1 MTENTT
7 YDQLKTQRHLSLE
20 WRGINS
26 TQICF
31 EKSCFSFKKDHVTY
45 TIEIA
50 VIGDEKKISISVDT
64 PTTFEKIYHYL
75 GDIRR
80 YEYLVDGAFYCMK
93 KCETDGIDVTNSI
106 TDVELPYFF
115 SEKYMLT
122 DYPQYQNSLA
132 GFVYQA
138 EDAILQQP
146 ERMRIIFNIR
156 SDVRDFVN
164 EHIKPL
170 HGTCDDALLKEK
182 MQAKDVNI
190 SIRNMANAMLVA
202 HEFLE
207 ENKSDIIGYLS
218 YFLNKVLM
226 IYVATEELQDAFQLF
241 TVLNN
246 RGVKLS
252 SSDILK
258 AENLKELSAADR
270 TSWATRW
277 EEMETYFGEDFD
289 KFLSHIRTILV
300 KKKQTTTLLKEFD
313 EFVYSNQEYDR
324 TQKKYVP
331 RTPILRRGRDTFE
344 LLYSYYHTYQ
354 EVFDTDHSVV
364 TGDYEITNYLK
375 LMETG
380 FGADYWIAPVLDYYR
395 KYRRRGF
402 VAFLKALDRK
412 LSADWITAATPT
424 VRMEN
429 VNAILREI
437 EASQDSAALL
447 QSKTFTIN
455 KSDFE
460 RVINGDIYGRSFAKY
475 LLLKLDLIYRG
486 SSTPMIPQAIA
497 SIEHI
502 LPRNPSADSQW
513 VKDFSAA
520 EREEWTNK
528 LGNLVLIS
536 RRKNTSQGNR
546 DYVEKKEK
554 YFEKNIEMFPNS
566 IRIYQN
572 YPEWKLSDL
581 KKNHSDVVTELLNV
595 Y

>member
-1 MTENTT
+1 MATEIKCEKKVIREIFNMWYCIPDYQRAYVWDT
-7 YDQLKTQRHLSLE
+7 DQVRDLLDDTISAYRENKEAQYFLGSMVLK
-20 WRGINS
+20 IN
-26 TQICF
+26 
-31 EKSCFSFKKDHVTY
+31 EKSENNVSY
-45 TIEIA
+45 TEYELLDGQQRI
-50 VIGDEKKISISVDT
+50 
-64 PTTFEKIYHYL
+64 TTVFLIL
-75 GDIRR
+75 
-80 YEYLVDGAFYCMK
+80 ACMR
-93 KCETDGIDVTNSI
+93 D
-106 TDVELPYFF
+106 
-115 SEKYMLT
+115 MLT

-170 HGTCDDALLKEK
+170 HGTCDSALLKDK
-182 MQAKDVNI
+182 MQAKD
-190 SIRNMANAMLVA
+190 
-202 HEFLE
+202 
-207 ENKSDIIGYLS
+207 
-218 YFLNKVLM
+218 
-226 IYVATEELQDAFQLF
+226 
-241 TVLNN
+241 
-246 RGVKLS
+246 VKLS

-270 TSWATRW
+270 TFWATRW

>member
-1 MTENTT
+1 MATEIKCEKKVIREIFNMWYCIPDYQRAYVWDT
-7 YDQLKTQRHLSLE
+7 DQVRDLLDDTISAYRENKEAQYFLGSMVLK
-20 WRGINS
+20 IN
-26 TQICF
+26 
-31 EKSCFSFKKDHVTY
+31 EKSENNVSY
-45 TIEIA
+45 TEYELLDGQQRI
-50 VIGDEKKISISVDT
+50 
-64 PTTFEKIYHYL
+64 TTVFLIL
-75 GDIRR
+75 
-80 YEYLVDGAFYCMK
+80 ACMR
-93 KCETDGIDVTNSI
+93 D
-106 TDVELPYFF
+106 
-115 SEKYMLT
+115 MLT

-170 HGTCDDALLKEK
+170 HGTCDSALLEDK

-207 ENKSDIIGYLS
+207 ENKSEIIGYLS

-258 AENLKELSAADR
+258 AENLKELSVADR

-331 RTPILRRGRDTFE
+331 RTPILRRGKDTFE

-395 KYRRRGF
+395 KYRRQGF

-447 QSKTFTIN
+447 QSKAFVIN

-460 RVINGDIYGRSFAKY
+460 RVINGDIYGRLFAKY

>member
-1 MTENTT
+1 MATEIKCEKKVIREIFNMWYCIPDYQRAYVWDT
-7 YDQLKTQRHLSLE
+7 DQVRDLLDDTISAYRENKEAQYFLGSMVLK
-20 WRGINS
+20 IN
-26 TQICF
+26 
-31 EKSCFSFKKDHVTY
+31 EKSENNVSY
-45 TIEIA
+45 TEYELLDGQQRI
-50 VIGDEKKISISVDT
+50 
-64 PTTFEKIYHYL
+64 TTVFLIL
-75 GDIRR
+75 
-80 YEYLVDGAFYCMK
+80 ACMR
-93 KCETDGIDVTNSI
+93 D
-106 TDVELPYFF
+106 
-115 SEKYMLT
+115 MLT

-170 HGTCDDALLKEK
+170 HGTCDSALLEDK

-460 RVINGDIYGRSFAKY
+460 RVINGDIYGRLFAKY

-513 VKDFSAA
+513 VKDFPAA

>member
-1 MTENTT
+1 MATEIKCEKKVIREIFNMWYCIPDYQRAYVWDT
-7 YDQLKTQRHLSLE
+7 DQVRDLLDDTISAYRENKEAQYFLGSMVLK
-20 WRGINS
+20 IN
-26 TQICF
+26 
-31 EKSCFSFKKDHVTY
+31 EKSVNNVSY
-45 TIEIA
+45 TEYELLDGQQRI
-50 VIGDEKKISISVDT
+50 
-64 PTTFEKIYHYL
+64 TTVFLIL
-75 GDIRR
+75 
-80 YEYLVDGAFYCMK
+80 ACMR
-93 KCETDGIDVTNSI
+93 D
-106 TDVELPYFF
+106 
-115 SEKYMLT
+115 MLT

-170 HGTCDDALLKEK
+170 HGTCDSALLKDK
-182 MQAKDVNI
+182 TQAKDVNI

-207 ENKSDIIGYLS
+207 ENKSEIIGYLS

>member
-1 MTENTT
+1 MATEI
-7 YDQLKTQRHLSLE
+7 K
-20 WRGINS
+20 
-26 TQICF
+26 C
-31 EKSCFSFKKDHVTY
+31 
-45 TIEIA
+45 
-50 VIGDEKKISISVDT
+50 EKKVIREIFNMWYCIPDYQRAYVWDTDQVRDLLDDTISAYRENKEAQYFLGSMVLKINEKFENNVSYTEYELLDGQQRI
-64 PTTFEKIYHYL
+64 TTVFLIL
-75 GDIRR
+75 
-80 YEYLVDGAFYCMK
+80 ACMR
-93 KCETDGIDVTNSI
+93 D
-106 TDVELPYFF
+106 
-115 SEKYMLT
+115 MLT

-572 YPEWKLSDL
+572 YPEWKLPDL

>member
-1 MTENTT
+1 MATEIKCEKKVIREIFNMWYCIPDYQRAYVWDT
-7 YDQLKTQRHLSLE
+7 DQVRDLLDDTISAYRENKEAQYFLGSMVLK
-20 WRGINS
+20 IN
-26 TQICF
+26 
-31 EKSCFSFKKDHVTY
+31 EKSENNVSY
-45 TIEIA
+45 TEYELLDGQQRI
-50 VIGDEKKISISVDT
+50 
-64 PTTFEKIYHYL
+64 TTVFLIL
-75 GDIRR
+75 
-80 YEYLVDGAFYCMK
+80 ACMR
-93 KCETDGIDVTNSI
+93 D
-106 TDVELPYFF
+106 
-115 SEKYMLT
+115 MLT

-132 GFVYQA
+132 SFVYQA

-170 HGTCDDALLKEK
+170 HGTCDSALLKDK

-270 TSWATRW
+270 TFWATRW

>member
-1 MTENTT
+1 MATEIKCEKKVIREIFNMWYCIPDYQRAYVWDT
-7 YDQLKTQRHLSLE
+7 DQVRDLLDDTISAYRENKEAQYFLGSMVLK
-20 WRGINS
+20 IN
-26 TQICF
+26 
-31 EKSCFSFKKDHVTY
+31 EKSENNVSY
-45 TIEIA
+45 TEYELLDGQQRI
-50 VIGDEKKISISVDT
+50 
-64 PTTFEKIYHYL
+64 TTVFLIL
-75 GDIRR
+75 
-80 YEYLVDGAFYCMK
+80 ACMR
-93 KCETDGIDVTNSI
+93 D
-106 TDVELPYFF
+106 
-115 SEKYMLT
+115 MLT

-170 HGTCDDALLKEK
+170 HGTCDSALLEDK

-207 ENKSDIIGYLS
+207 ENKSEIIGYLS

-313 EFVYSNQEYDR
+313 EFVYSNQGYDR

-331 RTPILRRGRDTFE
+331 RTPILRRGKDTFE

-354 EVFDTDHSVV
+354 EVFDTDHSVA

-437 EASQDSAALL
+437 EASQDSAVLL
-447 QSKTFTIN
+447 QSKAFDIN
-455 KSDFE
+455 KNDFE

-536 RRKNTSQGNR
+536 RRKNTSQGNK

>member
-1 MTENTT
+1 MATEIKCEKKVIREIFNMWYCIPDYQRAYVWDT
-7 YDQLKTQRHLSLE
+7 DQVRDLLDDTISAYRENKEAQYFLGSMVLK
-20 WRGINS
+20 IN
-26 TQICF
+26 
-31 EKSCFSFKKDHVTY
+31 EKSENNVSY
-45 TIEIA
+45 IEYELLDGQQRI
-50 VIGDEKKISISVDT
+50 
-64 PTTFEKIYHYL
+64 TTVFLIL
-75 GDIRR
+75 
-80 YEYLVDGAFYCMK
+80 ACMR
-93 KCETDGIDVTNSI
+93 D
-106 TDVELPYFF
+106 
-115 SEKYMLT
+115 MLT

-170 HGTCDDALLKEK
+170 HGTCDSALLKDK

-412 LSADWITAATPT
+412 LSTDWITAATPT

>member
-1 MTENTT
+1 MATEIKCEKKVIREIFNMWYCIPDYQRAYVWDT
-7 YDQLKTQRHLSLE
+7 DQVRDLLDDTISAYRENKEAQYFLGSMVLK
-20 WRGINS
+20 IN
-26 TQICF
+26 
-31 EKSCFSFKKDHVTY
+31 EKSENNVSY
-45 TIEIA
+45 TEYELLDGQQRI
-50 VIGDEKKISISVDT
+50 
-64 PTTFEKIYHYL
+64 TTVFLIL
-75 GDIRR
+75 
-80 YEYLVDGAFYCMK
+80 ACMR
-93 KCETDGIDVTNSI
+93 D
-106 TDVELPYFF
+106 
-115 SEKYMLT
+115 MLT
-122 DYPQYQNSLA
+122 DYPQYQQSLS

-164 EHIKPL
+164 EYIKPL

-190 SIRNMANAMLVA
+190 SIRNMSNAMLVA

-277 EEMETYFGEDFD
+277 EEMETYFGEEFD

>member
-1 MTENTT
+1 MATEIKCEKKVIREIFNMWYCIPDYQRAYVWDT
-7 YDQLKTQRHLSLE
+7 DQVRDLLDDTISAYRENKEAQYFLGSMVLK
-20 WRGINS
+20 IN
-26 TQICF
+26 
-31 EKSCFSFKKDHVTY
+31 EKSENNVSY
-45 TIEIA
+45 TEYELLDGQQRI
-50 VIGDEKKISISVDT
+50 
-64 PTTFEKIYHYL
+64 TTVFLIL
-75 GDIRR
+75 
-80 YEYLVDGAFYCMK
+80 ACMR
-93 KCETDGIDVTNSI
+93 D
-106 TDVELPYFF
+106 
-115 SEKYMLT
+115 MLT

-207 ENKSDIIGYLS
+207 ENKSEIIGYLS

-354 EVFDTDHSVV
+354 EVFDTDHSVA

-437 EASQDSAALL
+437 EASQDSAVLL
-447 QSKTFTIN
+447 QSKAFDIN
-455 KSDFE
+455 KNDFE

-536 RRKNTSQGNR
+536 RRKNTSQGNK

>member
-1 MTENTT
+1 MATEIKCEKKVIREIFNMWYCIPDYQRAYVWDT
-7 YDQLKTQRHLSLE
+7 DQVRDLLDDTISAYRENKEAQYFLGSMVLK
-20 WRGINS
+20 IN
-26 TQICF
+26 
-31 EKSCFSFKKDHVTY
+31 EKSENNVSY
-45 TIEIA
+45 TEYELLDGQQRI
-50 VIGDEKKISISVDT
+50 
-64 PTTFEKIYHYL
+64 TTVFLIL
-75 GDIRR
+75 
-80 YEYLVDGAFYCMK
+80 ACMR
-93 KCETDGIDVTNSI
+93 D
-106 TDVELPYFF
+106 
-115 SEKYMLT
+115 MLT

-146 ERMRIIFNIR
+146 ERMRIIFKIR

-164 EHIKPL
+164 EYIKPL

-207 ENKSDIIGYLS
+207 ENKSEIIGYLS

-447 QSKTFTIN
+447 QSKVFDIN
-455 KSDFE
+455 KNDFE
-460 RVINGDIYGRSFAKY
+460 RVINGDVYGRSFAKY

>member
-1 MTENTT
+1 MATEIKCEKKVIREIFNMWYCIPDYQRAYVWDT
-7 YDQLKTQRHLSLE
+7 DQVRDLLDDTISAYRENKEAQYFLGSMVLK
-20 WRGINS
+20 IN
-26 TQICF
+26 
-31 EKSCFSFKKDHVTY
+31 EKSENNVSY
-45 TIEIA
+45 TEYELLDGQQRI
-50 VIGDEKKISISVDT
+50 
-64 PTTFEKIYHYL
+64 TTVFLIL
-75 GDIRR
+75 
-80 YEYLVDGAFYCMK
+80 ACMR
-93 KCETDGIDVTNSI
+93 D
-106 TDVELPYFF
+106 
-115 SEKYMLT
+115 MLT

-170 HGTCDDALLKEK
+170 HGTCDSALLKDK

-258 AENLKELSAADR
+258 AENLKELSAVDR

-331 RTPILRRGRDTFE
+331 RTPILRRGKDTFE

-395 KYRRRGF
+395 KYRRLGF

-486 SSTPMIPQAIA
+486 SSTPMISQAIA

>member
-1 MTENTT
+1 MATEIKCEKKVIREIFNMWYCIPDYQRAYVWDT
-7 YDQLKTQRHLSLE
+7 DQVRDLLDDTISAYRENKDAQYFLGSMVLK
-20 WRGINS
+20 IN
-26 TQICF
+26 
-31 EKSCFSFKKDHVTY
+31 EKSDNNVSY
-45 TIEIA
+45 TEYELLDGQQRI
-50 VIGDEKKISISVDT
+50 
-64 PTTFEKIYHYL
+64 TTVFLIL
-75 GDIRR
+75 
-80 YEYLVDGAFYCMK
+80 ACMR
-93 KCETDGIDVTNSI
+93 D
-106 TDVELPYFF
+106 
-115 SEKYMLT
+115 MLT

-170 HGTCDDALLKEK
+170 HGTCDSALLKDK

-207 ENKSDIIGYLS
+207 ENKNEIIGYLS

-354 EVFDTDHSVV
+354 EVFDTDHSVI

-460 RVINGDIYGRSFAKY
+460 RVINGDIYGRLFAKY

-513 VKDFSAA
+513 VKDFPAA

-536 RRKNTSQGNR
+536 RRKNTAQGNR

>member
-1 MTENTT
+1 MATEIKCEKKVIREIFNMWYCIPDYQRAYVWDT
-7 YDQLKTQRHLSLE
+7 DQVRDLLDDTISAYRENKEAQYFLGSMVLK
-20 WRGINS
+20 IN
-26 TQICF
+26 
-31 EKSCFSFKKDHVTY
+31 EKSENNVSY
-45 TIEIA
+45 TEYELLDGQQRI
-50 VIGDEKKISISVDT
+50 
-64 PTTFEKIYHYL
+64 TTVFLIL
-75 GDIRR
+75 
-80 YEYLVDGAFYCMK
+80 ACMR
-93 KCETDGIDVTNSI
+93 D
-106 TDVELPYFF
+106 
-115 SEKYMLT
+115 MLT

-170 HGTCDDALLKEK
+170 HGTCDSALLKEK

>member
-1 MTENTT
+1 MATEIKCEKKVIREIFNMWYCIPDYQRAYVWDT
-7 YDQLKTQRHLSLE
+7 DQVRDLLDDTISAYRENKEAQYFLGSMVLK
-20 WRGINS
+20 IN
-26 TQICF
+26 
-31 EKSCFSFKKDHVTY
+31 EKSDNNVSY
-45 TIEIA
+45 TEYELLDGQQRI
-50 VIGDEKKISISVDT
+50 
-64 PTTFEKIYHYL
+64 TTVFLIL
-75 GDIRR
+75 
-80 YEYLVDGAFYCMK
+80 ACMR
-93 KCETDGIDVTNSI
+93 D
-106 TDVELPYFF
+106 
-115 SEKYMLT
+115 MLT

-170 HGTCDDALLKEK
+170 HGTCDSALLKDK

-207 ENKSDIIGYLS
+207 ENKSEIIGYLS

-277 EEMETYFGEDFD
+277 EEMETYFGEEFD

-536 RRKNTSQGNR
+536 RRKNTAQGNR

-572 YPEWKLSDL
+572 YPE
-581 KKNHSDVVTELLNV
+581 
-595 Y
+595 

>member
-1 MTENTT
+1 MATEIKCEKKVIREIFNMWYCIPDYQRAYVWDT
-7 YDQLKTQRHLSLE
+7 DQVRDLLDDTISAYRENKEAQYFLGSMVLK
-20 WRGINS
+20 IN
-26 TQICF
+26 
-31 EKSCFSFKKDHVTY
+31 EKSENNVSY
-45 TIEIA
+45 TEYELLDGQQRI
-50 VIGDEKKISISVDT
+50 
-64 PTTFEKIYHYL
+64 TTVFLIL
-75 GDIRR
+75 
-80 YEYLVDGAFYCMK
+80 ACMR
-93 KCETDGIDVTNSI
+93 D
-106 TDVELPYFF
+106 
-115 SEKYMLT
+115 MLT

-138 EDAILQQP
+138 EDAILQQL

-170 HGTCDDALLKEK
+170 HGTCDSALLKDK

-207 ENKSDIIGYLS
+207 ENKSEIIGYLS

-270 TSWATRW
+270 TFWATRW

-364 TGDYEITNYLK
+364 TGDYEITNYLE

-437 EASQDSAALL
+437 EASQDSAVLL
-447 QSKTFTIN
+447 QSKAFDIN
-455 KSDFE
+455 KNDFE

-536 RRKNTSQGNR
+536 RRKNTSQGNK

>member
-1 MTENTT
+1 MATEIKCEKKVIREIFNMWYCIPDYQRAYVWDT
-7 YDQLKTQRHLSLE
+7 DQVRDLLDDTISAYRENKEAQYFLGSMVLK
-20 WRGINS
+20 IN
-26 TQICF
+26 
-31 EKSCFSFKKDHVTY
+31 EKSENNVSY
-45 TIEIA
+45 TEYELLDGQQRI
-50 VIGDEKKISISVDT
+50 
-64 PTTFEKIYHYL
+64 TTVFLIL
-75 GDIRR
+75 
-80 YEYLVDGAFYCMK
+80 ACMR
-93 KCETDGIDVTNSI
+93 D
-106 TDVELPYFF
+106 
-115 SEKYMLT
+115 MLT

-581 KKNHSDVVTELLNV
+581 KKNHSDVVTELLKDMEG
-595 Y
+595 

>member
-1 MTENTT
+1 MATEIKCEKKVIREIFNMWYCIPDYQRAYVWDT
-7 YDQLKTQRHLSLE
+7 DQVRDLLDDTISAYRENKEAQYFLGSMVLK
-20 WRGINS
+20 IN
-26 TQICF
+26 
-31 EKSCFSFKKDHVTY
+31 EKSENNVSY
-45 TIEIA
+45 TEYELLDGQQRI
-50 VIGDEKKISISVDT
+50 
-64 PTTFEKIYHYL
+64 TTVFLIL
-75 GDIRR
+75 
-80 YEYLVDGAFYCMK
+80 ACMR
-93 KCETDGIDVTNSI
+93 D
-106 TDVELPYFF
+106 
-115 SEKYMLT
+115 MLT

-300 KKKQTTTLLKEFD
+300 MKKQTTTLLKEFD

-554 YFEKNIEMFPNS
+554 YFEKNIEMFPTS
-566 IRIYQN
+566 LRIYQN

>member
-1 MTENTT
+1 MATEIKCEKKVIREIFNMWYCIPDYQRAYVWDT
-7 YDQLKTQRHLSLE
+7 DQVRDLLDDTISAYRENKEAQYFLGSMVLK
-20 WRGINS
+20 IN
-26 TQICF
+26 
-31 EKSCFSFKKDHVTY
+31 EKSVNNVSY
-45 TIEIA
+45 TEYELLDGQQRI
-50 VIGDEKKISISVDT
+50 
-64 PTTFEKIYHYL
+64 TTVFLIL
-75 GDIRR
+75 
-80 YEYLVDGAFYCMK
+80 ACMR
-93 KCETDGIDVTNSI
+93 D
-106 TDVELPYFF
+106 
-115 SEKYMLT
+115 MLT

-132 GFVYQA
+132 SFVYQA

-207 ENKSDIIGYLS
+207 ENKSEIIGYLS

-455 KSDFE
+455 KSDFG

-536 RRKNTSQGNR
+536 RRKNTAQGNR

>member
-1 MTENTT
+1 MATEIKCEKKVIREIFNMWYCIPDYQRAYVWDT
-7 YDQLKTQRHLSLE
+7 DQVRDLLDDTISAYRENKEAQHFLGSMVLK
-20 WRGINS
+20 IN
-26 TQICF
+26 
-31 EKSCFSFKKDHVTY
+31 EKSENNVSY
-45 TIEIA
+45 TEYELLDGQQRI
-50 VIGDEKKISISVDT
+50 
-64 PTTFEKIYHYL
+64 TTVFLIL
-75 GDIRR
+75 
-80 YEYLVDGAFYCMK
+80 ACMR
-93 KCETDGIDVTNSI
+93 D
-106 TDVELPYFF
+106 
-115 SEKYMLT
+115 MLT

>member
-1 MTENTT
+1 MATEIKCEKKVIREIFNMWYCIPDYQRAYVWDT
-7 YDQLKTQRHLSLE
+7 DQVRDLLDDTISAYRENKEAQYFLGSMVLK
-20 WRGINS
+20 IN
-26 TQICF
+26 
-31 EKSCFSFKKDHVTY
+31 EKSENNVSY
-45 TIEIA
+45 TEYELLDGQQRI
-50 VIGDEKKISISVDT
+50 
-64 PTTFEKIYHYL
+64 TTVFLIL
-75 GDIRR
+75 
-80 YEYLVDGAFYCMK
+80 ACMR
-93 KCETDGIDVTNSI
+93 D
-106 TDVELPYFF
+106 
-115 SEKYMLT
+115 MLT
-122 DYPQYQNSLA
+122 GYPQYQNSLA

-170 HGTCDDALLKEK
+170 HGTCDSALLKDK

-207 ENKSDIIGYLS
+207 ENKNEIIGYLS

-258 AENLKELSAADR
+258 AENLKELSAVDR

-554 YFEKNIEMFPNS
+554 YFERNIEMFPNS

>member
-1 MTENTT
+1 MATEIKCEKKVIREIFNMWYCIPDYQRAYVWDT
-7 YDQLKTQRHLSLE
+7 DQVRDLLDDTISACRENKEAQYFLGSMVLK
-20 WRGINS
+20 IN
-26 TQICF
+26 
-31 EKSCFSFKKDHVTY
+31 EKSENNVSY
-45 TIEIA
+45 TEYELLDGQQRI
-50 VIGDEKKISISVDT
+50 
-64 PTTFEKIYHYL
+64 TTVFLIL
-75 GDIRR
+75 
-80 YEYLVDGAFYCMK
+80 ACMR
-93 KCETDGIDVTNSI
+93 D
-106 TDVELPYFF
+106 
-115 SEKYMLT
+115 MLT

-207 ENKSDIIGYLS
+207 ENKSEIIGYLS

-270 TSWATRW
+270 TFWATRW

-395 KYRRRGF
+395 KYRRRSF

>member
-1 MTENTT
+1 MATEIKCEKKVIREIFNMWYCIPDYQRAYVWDT
-7 YDQLKTQRHLSLE
+7 DQVRDLLDDTISAYRENKEAQYFLGSMVLK
-20 WRGINS
+20 IN
-26 TQICF
+26 
-31 EKSCFSFKKDHVTY
+31 EKSENNVSY
-45 TIEIA
+45 TEYELLDGQQRI
-50 VIGDEKKISISVDT
+50 
-64 PTTFEKIYHYL
+64 TTVFLIL
-75 GDIRR
+75 
-80 YEYLVDGAFYCMK
+80 ACMR
-93 KCETDGIDVTNSI
+93 D
-106 TDVELPYFF
+106 
-115 SEKYMLT
+115 MLT

-207 ENKSDIIGYLS
+207 ENKSEIIGYLS

-277 EEMETYFGEDFD
+277 EEMETYFGEEFD

-536 RRKNTSQGNR
+536 RRKNTAQGNR

>member
-1 MTENTT
+1 MATEI
-7 YDQLKTQRHLSLE
+7 K
-20 WRGINS
+20 
-26 TQICF
+26 C
-31 EKSCFSFKKDHVTY
+31 
-45 TIEIA
+45 
-50 VIGDEKKISISVDT
+50 EKKVIREIFNMWYCIPDYQRAYVWDTDQVRDLLDDTISAYRENKEAQYFLGSMVLKINEKFENNVSYTEYELLDGQQRI
-64 PTTFEKIYHYL
+64 TTVFLIL
-75 GDIRR
+75 
-80 YEYLVDGAFYCMK
+80 ACMR
-93 KCETDGIDVTNSI
+93 D
-106 TDVELPYFF
+106 
-115 SEKYMLT
+115 MLT

-170 HGTCDDALLKEK
+170 HGTCDSALLKDK

-313 EFVYSNQEYDR
+313 KFVYSNQEYDR

-447 QSKTFTIN
+447 QSKTFTIS

>member
-1 MTENTT
+1 MATEIKCEKKVIREIFNMWYCIPDYQRAYVWDT
-7 YDQLKTQRHLSLE
+7 DQVRDLLDDTISAYRENKEAQYFLGSMVLK
-20 WRGINS
+20 IN
-26 TQICF
+26 
-31 EKSCFSFKKDHVTY
+31 EKSVNNVSY
-45 TIEIA
+45 TEYELLDGQQRI
-50 VIGDEKKISISVDT
+50 
-64 PTTFEKIYHYL
+64 TTVFLIL
-75 GDIRR
+75 
-80 YEYLVDGAFYCMK
+80 ACMR
-93 KCETDGIDVTNSI
+93 D
-106 TDVELPYFF
+106 
-115 SEKYMLT
+115 MLT

-207 ENKSDIIGYLS
+207 ENKSEIIGYLS

-536 RRKNTSQGNR
+536 RRKNTAQGNR

-581 KKNHSDVVTELLNV
+581 KKNHSDVVTDLLKV

>member
-1 MTENTT
+1 MATEIKCEKKVIREIFNMWYCIPDYQRAYVWDT
-7 YDQLKTQRHLSLE
+7 DQVRDLLDDTISAYRENKEAQYFLGSMVLK
-20 WRGINS
+20 IN
-26 TQICF
+26 
-31 EKSCFSFKKDHVTY
+31 EKSENNVSY
-45 TIEIA
+45 TEYELLDGQQRI
-50 VIGDEKKISISVDT
+50 
-64 PTTFEKIYHYL
+64 TTVFLIL
-75 GDIRR
+75 
-80 YEYLVDGAFYCMK
+80 ACMR
-93 KCETDGIDVTNSI
+93 D
-106 TDVELPYFF
+106 
-115 SEKYMLT
+115 MLT

-364 TGDYEITNYLK
+364 IGDYEITNYLK

-437 EASQDSAALL
+437 EASQDSAVLL
-447 QSKTFTIN
+447 QSKAFDIN
-455 KSDFE
+455 KNDFE

-536 RRKNTSQGNR
+536 RRKNTSQGNK

>member
-1 MTENTT
+1 MATEIKCEKKVIREIFNMWYCIPDYQRAYVWDT
-7 YDQLKTQRHLSLE
+7 DQVRDLLDDTISAYRENKEAQYFLGSMVLK
-20 WRGINS
+20 IN
-26 TQICF
+26 
-31 EKSCFSFKKDHVTY
+31 EKSENNVSY
-45 TIEIA
+45 TEYELLDGQQRI
-50 VIGDEKKISISVDT
+50 
-64 PTTFEKIYHYL
+64 TTVFLIL
-75 GDIRR
+75 
-80 YEYLVDGAFYCMK
+80 ACMR
-93 KCETDGIDVTNSI
+93 D
-106 TDVELPYFF
+106 
-115 SEKYMLT
+115 MLT

-170 HGTCDDALLKEK
+170 HGTCDSALLKDK

-270 TSWATRW
+270 TFWATRW

-324 TQKKYVP
+324 TQKKYLP

>member
-1 MTENTT
+1 MATEIKCEKKVIREIFNMWYCIPDYQRAYVWDT
-7 YDQLKTQRHLSLE
+7 DQVRDLLDDTISAYRENKEAQYFLGSMVLK
-20 WRGINS
+20 IN
-26 TQICF
+26 
-31 EKSCFSFKKDHVTY
+31 EKSENNVSY
-45 TIEIA
+45 TEYELLDGQQRI
-50 VIGDEKKISISVDT
+50 
-64 PTTFEKIYHYL
+64 TTVFLIL
-75 GDIRR
+75 
-80 YEYLVDGAFYCMK
+80 ACMR
-93 KCETDGIDVTNSI
+93 D
-106 TDVELPYFF
+106 
-115 SEKYMLT
+115 MLT

-170 HGTCDDALLKEK
+170 HGTCDSALLKDR

-190 SIRNMANAMLVA
+190 SIRNMANAMRVA

-207 ENKSDIIGYLS
+207 ENKSEIIGYLS

-437 EASQDSAALL
+437 EASQGSAALL
-447 QSKTFTIN
+447 QSKVFDIN
-455 KSDFE
+455 KNDFE
-460 RVINGDIYGRSFAKY
+460 RVINGDVYGRSFAKY

-554 YFEKNIEMFPNS
+554 YFKKNIEVFPNS

-572 YPEWKLSDL
+572 YPKWEMSDL

>member
-1 MTENTT
+1 MATEIKCEKKVIREIFNMWYCIPDYQRAYVWDT
-7 YDQLKTQRHLSLE
+7 DQVRDLLDDTISAYRENKEAQYFLGSMVLK
-20 WRGINS
+20 IN
-26 TQICF
+26 
-31 EKSCFSFKKDHVTY
+31 EKSENNVSY
-45 TIEIA
+45 TEYELLDGQQRI
-50 VIGDEKKISISVDT
+50 
-64 PTTFEKIYHYL
+64 TTVFLIL
-75 GDIRR
+75 
-80 YEYLVDGAFYCMK
+80 ACMR
-93 KCETDGIDVTNSI
+93 D
-106 TDVELPYFF
+106 
-115 SEKYMLT
+115 MLT

-170 HGTCDDALLKEK
+170 HGTCDSALLKDK

-520 EREEWTNK
+520 DREEWTNK

-536 RRKNTSQGNR
+536 RRKNTAQGNR

>member
-1 MTENTT
+1 MATEIKCEKKVIREIFNMWYCIPDYQRAYVWDT
-7 YDQLKTQRHLSLE
+7 DQVRDLLDDTISAYRENKEAQYFLGSMVLK
-20 WRGINS
+20 IN
-26 TQICF
+26 
-31 EKSCFSFKKDHVTY
+31 EKSENNVSY
-45 TIEIA
+45 TEYELLDGQQRI
-50 VIGDEKKISISVDT
+50 
-64 PTTFEKIYHYL
+64 TTVFLIL
-75 GDIRR
+75 
-80 YEYLVDGAFYCMK
+80 ACMR
-93 KCETDGIDVTNSI
+93 D
-106 TDVELPYFF
+106 
-115 SEKYMLT
+115 MLT

-354 EVFDTDHSVV
+354 EVFDTDHSAA

-412 LSADWITAATPT
+412 LSTDWITAATPT

>member
-1 MTENTT
+1 MATEI
-7 YDQLKTQRHLSLE
+7 K
-20 WRGINS
+20 
-26 TQICF
+26 C
-31 EKSCFSFKKDHVTY
+31 
-45 TIEIA
+45 
-50 VIGDEKKISISVDT
+50 EKKVIREIFNMWYCIPDYQRAYVWDTDQVRDLLDDTISAYRENKEAQYFLGSMVLKINEKFENNVSYTEYELLDGQQRI
-64 PTTFEKIYHYL
+64 TTVFLIL
-75 GDIRR
+75 
-80 YEYLVDGAFYCMK
+80 ACMR
-93 KCETDGIDVTNSI
+93 D
-106 TDVELPYFF
+106 
-115 SEKYMLT
+115 MLT

-170 HGTCDDALLKEK
+170 HGTCDSALLKDK

-190 SIRNMANAMLVA
+190 SIRNMANAMRVA

-207 ENKSDIIGYLS
+207 ENKSEIIGYLS

-513 VKDFSAA
+513 VKDFSEA

>member
-1 MTENTT
+1 MATEI
-7 YDQLKTQRHLSLE
+7 K
-20 WRGINS
+20 
-26 TQICF
+26 C
-31 EKSCFSFKKDHVTY
+31 
-45 TIEIA
+45 
-50 VIGDEKKISISVDT
+50 EKKVIREIFNMWYCIPDYQRAYVWDTDQVRDLLDDTISAYRENKEAQYFLGSMVLKINEKFENNVSYTEYELLDGQQRI
-64 PTTFEKIYHYL
+64 TTVFLIL
-75 GDIRR
+75 
-80 YEYLVDGAFYCMK
+80 ACMR
-93 KCETDGIDVTNSI
+93 D
-106 TDVELPYFF
+106 
-115 SEKYMLT
+115 MLT

-170 HGTCDDALLKEK
+170 HGTCDSALLKDK

-412 LSADWITAATPT
+412 LSTDWITAATPT

>member
-1 MTENTT
+1 MATEIKCEKKVIREIFNMWYCIPDYQRAYVWDT
-7 YDQLKTQRHLSLE
+7 DQVRDLLDDTISAYRENKEAQYFLGSMVLK
-20 WRGINS
+20 IN
-26 TQICF
+26 
-31 EKSCFSFKKDHVTY
+31 EKSENNVSY
-45 TIEIA
+45 TEYELLDGQQRI
-50 VIGDEKKISISVDT
+50 
-64 PTTFEKIYHYL
+64 TTVFLIL
-75 GDIRR
+75 
-80 YEYLVDGAFYCMK
+80 ACMR
-93 KCETDGIDVTNSI
+93 D
-106 TDVELPYFF
+106 
-115 SEKYMLT
+115 MLT

-460 RVINGDIYGRSFAKY
+460 RVINGDIYGRLFAKY

-513 VKDFSAA
+513 VKDFPAA

-536 RRKNTSQGNR
+536 RRKNTAQGNR
-546 DYVEKKEK
+546 DYVEKKE
-554 YFEKNIEMFPNS
+554 NISRRISKCSRIPYAF
-566 IRIYQN
+566 IRIIRN
-572 YPEWKLSDL
+572 GNCLI
-581 KKNHSDVVTELLNV
+581 
-595 Y
+595 

>member
-1 MTENTT
+1 MATEI
-7 YDQLKTQRHLSLE
+7 K
-20 WRGINS
+20 
-26 TQICF
+26 C
-31 EKSCFSFKKDHVTY
+31 
-45 TIEIA
+45 
-50 VIGDEKKISISVDT
+50 EKKVIREIFNMWYCIPDYQRAYVWDTDQVRDLLDDTISAYRENKEAQYFLGSMVLKINEKFENNVSYTEYELLDGQQRI
-64 PTTFEKIYHYL
+64 TTVFLIL
-75 GDIRR
+75 
-80 YEYLVDGAFYCMK
+80 ACMR
-93 KCETDGIDVTNSI
+93 D
-106 TDVELPYFF
+106 
-115 SEKYMLT
+115 MLT

-170 HGTCDDALLKEK
+170 HGTCDSALLKDK

-190 SIRNMANAMLVA
+190 SIRNMANAMRVA

-207 ENKSDIIGYLS
+207 ENKSEIIGYLS

-270 TSWATRW
+270 TFWATRW

-331 RTPILRRGRDTFE
+331 RTPILRRGKDTFE

-395 KYRRRGF
+395 KYSRRGF

>member
-1 MTENTT
+1 MATEIKCEKKVIREIFNMWYCIPDYQRAYVWDT
-7 YDQLKTQRHLSLE
+7 DQVRDLLDDTISAYRENKEAQYFLGSMVLK
-20 WRGINS
+20 IN
-26 TQICF
+26 
-31 EKSCFSFKKDHVTY
+31 EKSENNVSY
-45 TIEIA
+45 TEYELLDGQQRI
-50 VIGDEKKISISVDT
+50 
-64 PTTFEKIYHYL
+64 TTVFLIL
-75 GDIRR
+75 
-80 YEYLVDGAFYCMK
+80 ACMR
-93 KCETDGIDVTNSI
+93 D
-106 TDVELPYFF
+106 
-115 SEKYMLT
+115 MLT

-170 HGTCDDALLKEK
+170 HGTCDSALLKDK

-395 KYRRRGF
+395 KYRRLGF

-513 VKDFSAA
+513 VKDFSEA

>member
-1 MTENTT
+1 MATEIKCEKKVIREIFNMWYCIPDYQRAYVWDT
-7 YDQLKTQRHLSLE
+7 DQVRDLLDDTISAYRENKEAQYFLGSMVLK
-20 WRGINS
+20 IN
-26 TQICF
+26 
-31 EKSCFSFKKDHVTY
+31 EKSENNVSY
-45 TIEIA
+45 TEYELLDGQQRI
-50 VIGDEKKISISVDT
+50 
-64 PTTFEKIYHYL
+64 TTVFLIL
-75 GDIRR
+75 
-80 YEYLVDGAFYCMK
+80 ACMR
-93 KCETDGIDVTNSI
+93 D
-106 TDVELPYFF
+106 
-115 SEKYMLT
+115 MLT

-207 ENKSDIIGYLS
+207 ENKSEIIGYLS

-331 RTPILRRGRDTFE
+331 RTPILRRGKDTFE

-354 EVFDTDHSVV
+354 EVFDTDHSVA

-437 EASQDSAALL
+437 EASQDSAVLL
-447 QSKTFTIN
+447 QSKAFDIN
-455 KSDFE
+455 KNDFE

>member
-1 MTENTT
+1 MATEIKCEKKVIREIFNMWYCIPDYQRAYVWDT
-7 YDQLKTQRHLSLE
+7 DQVRDLLDDTISAYRENKEAQYFLGSMVLK
-20 WRGINS
+20 IN
-26 TQICF
+26 
-31 EKSCFSFKKDHVTY
+31 EKSENNVSY
-45 TIEIA
+45 TEYELLDGQQRI
-50 VIGDEKKISISVDT
+50 
-64 PTTFEKIYHYL
+64 TTVFLIL
-75 GDIRR
+75 
-80 YEYLVDGAFYCMK
+80 ACMR
-93 KCETDGIDVTNSI
+93 D
-106 TDVELPYFF
+106 
-115 SEKYMLT
+115 MLT

-324 TQKKYVP
+324 TQKKYLP

-395 KYRRRGF
+395 KYRRLGF

>member
-1 MTENTT
+1 MATEIKCEKKVIREIFNMWYCIPDYQRAYVWDT
-7 YDQLKTQRHLSLE
+7 DQVRDLLDDTISAYRENKEAQYFLGSMVLK
-20 WRGINS
+20 IN
-26 TQICF
+26 
-31 EKSCFSFKKDHVTY
+31 EKSENNVSY
-45 TIEIA
+45 TEYELLDGQQRI
-50 VIGDEKKISISVDT
+50 
-64 PTTFEKIYHYL
+64 TTVFLIL
-75 GDIRR
+75 
-80 YEYLVDGAFYCMK
+80 ACMR
-93 KCETDGIDVTNSI
+93 D
-106 TDVELPYFF
+106 
-115 SEKYMLT
+115 MLT

-170 HGTCDDALLKEK
+170 HGTCDSALLKDK

-270 TSWATRW
+270 TFWATRW

-354 EVFDTDHSVV
+354 EVFDTDHSVA

-437 EASQDSAALL
+437 EASQDSAVLL
-447 QSKTFTIN
+447 QSKAFDIN
-455 KSDFE
+455 KNDFE

-536 RRKNTSQGNR
+536 RRKNTSQGNK